1 MTPREIEEYRELR
14 ATIRERGTTRVW
26 VFVAG
31 LVSWAGLA
39 VATLALA
46 TLPVATLLP
55 LLVLAGIF
63 EAVFSLHVAVERIG
77 RYVQVFLEPEP
88 GWEHAAMA
96 LGRPAVRTD
105 PLFAAAFLGAAVIN
119 FIPVLIVQPTQIELA
134 FTGAFHLAFVG
145 RVLVGRRRAAHQRA
159 DDLERFQRM
168 KKA

>member
-1 MTPREIEEYRELR
+1 MTPRELEEYKELR

-31 LVSWAGLA
+31 LVAWAGLA

-77 RYVQVFLEPEP
+77 RYLQVFLEPDP

-96 LGRPAVRTD
+96 AGRPTVHTD
-105 PLFAAAFLGAAVIN
+105 PLFAAVFTGAAAIN
-119 FIPVLIVQPTQIELA
+119 FVPVLVAGPTPIELA
-134 FTGAFHLAFVG
+134 VTGAFHLAFIG
-145 RVLVGRRRAAHQRA
+145 RIFVARRRASRQRG
-159 DDLERFQRM
+159 DDLERFRRI
-168 KKA
+168 KS